1 MVSIK
6 WSFKRTSKAS
16 SDQWSECEA
25 LVTLERQCWKPLIN
39 HQKAWKFPKVAP
51 LMDIFDSSFEFVC
64 YQPIFVIWS
73 PRAMRRN
80 FKGVRS
86 RGRSRALKYLVQL
99 TFNSDHENFYRLTF
113 LRFISFHTLILWNS
127 DEWISFLVEAKKRRF
142 PLYPLYKGYVR
153 DIR

>member
-1 MVSIK
+1 MEWV
-6 WSFKRTSKAS
+6 WSACHPGTAVLKTLNKSSKRLGKRGDNA
-16 SDQWSECEA
+16 WA
-25 LVTLERQCWKPLIN
+25 YLE
-39 HQKAWKFPKVAP
+39 FPKVASF
-51 LMDIFDSSFEFVC
+51 MDIFDSSFEFVC

-80 FKGVRS
+80 FKGVRR

-99 TFNSDHENFYRLTF
+99 TFNSHHENFYRLTF